1 MSDENN
7 YLLFDTGELQYA
19 VSMGYV
25 GYIISASETFR
36 RCMPPQMPP
45 YVKCVMS
52 IEQELVPIVDLNRLE
67 GTAEDYIGE
76 IQLPLIVILNYCNRA
91 IGVLADKISLQL
103 GKTVEKNQIDP
114 ISKRAAVTFD
124 GNIFVL
130 LDVPE
135 FYKKIRAR

>member
-1 MSDENN
+1 M
-7 YLLFDTGELQYA
+7 
-19 VSMGYV
+19 
-25 GYIISASETFR
+25 
-36 RCMPPQMPP
+36 
-45 YVKCVMS
+45 KCVMS

-114 ISKRAAVTFD
+114 ISKRAAVTID

>member
-7 YLLFDTGELQYA
+7 YLFFDTGELQYA

-36 RCMPPQMPP
+36 RCMPPQMPS
-45 YVKCVMS
+45 YVKYVMS

-67 GTAEDYIGE
+67 GMAEENIGE
-76 IQLPLIVILNYCNRA
+76 IQLPLIVILNYRNRA

-114 ISKRAAVTFD
+114 ISKHAAVTID
-124 GNIFVL
+124 GNIFIL

-135 FYKKIRAR
+135 LYKKIRAA

>member
-19 VSMGYV
+19 ISVGYV

-36 RCMPPQMPP
+36 RCTPPQMPS

-67 GTAEDYIGE
+67 GMAGENIGE
-76 IQLPLIVILNYCNRA
+76 IQLPLIVILNYRNRA

-114 ISKRAAVTFD
+114 ISKHVAVTID
-124 GNIFVL
+124 GNIFIL

-135 FYKKIRAR
+135 LYKKIRAT

>member
-36 RCMPPQMPP
+36 RCTPPQMPS
-45 YVKCVMS
+45 YVKYVMS
-52 IEQELVPIVDLNRLE
+52 IEQKLVPIVDLNRFE
-67 GTAEDYIGE
+67 GMAEENIGE
-76 IQLPLIVILNYCNRA
+76 IKLPLIVILNYCNSA

-114 ISKRAAVTFD
+114 ISKHAAVTFD
-124 GNIFVL
+124 GNIFIL

-135 FYKKIRAR
+135 LYKKMRVR